1 MPSPSLPARPNLGQL
16 KKQAKDLLRA
26 YRAAHPR
33 ALLRFRQSLP
43 RLAGA
48 SDDHISLLS
57 LSLRDA
63 HLVVAREYGFDN
75 WGAMKAHILERNYLS
90 MIEMRL
96 EKVRARPTSQI
107 KLIVLKSKRSNS
119 YLPIWI
125 GPVEAEA
132 IALRLQEQELPRP
145 LTHDLMDSLIGDLGA
160 RVESVVITDI
170 KEDTFFAKVILKNNG
185 TTIERD
191 SRPSDAIA
199 LAVRSNAPI
208 FAEQGVFER
217 VGVEFDTKTG
227 LPEHITFDWSNL
239 SIEDLV
245 AMLSEEAQNI
255 LQQADGQAKRLGH
268 GAIEPGDVML
278 ALISQTECAG
288 AKVLEDLGADLQ
300 SIKSKLENFSMM
312 RLQASEAPL
321 QLSESSQQILRLA
334 RAEAAKFFDIVVETE
349 HLLLGFL
356 LHDEGQ
362 ISQVLRE
369 YGIEIGRAR
378 GAVAEA
384 VSQWEISPLASP

>member
-1 MPSPSLPARPNLGQL
+1 MPSPSLPARPNLEQL
-16 KKQAKDLLRA
+16 KKQAKDLLKA
-26 YRAAHPR
+26 YRAGHPR
-33 ALLRFRQSLP
+33 ALLRFRQSLS

-75 WGAMKAHILERNYLS
+75 WGEMKAHILERNYLS

-96 EKVRARPTSQI
+96 EKVRARPTSRI

-125 GPVEAEA
+125 GSAEA
-132 IALRLQEQELPRP
+132 GSIALRLQERELPRP
-145 LTHDLMDSLIGDLGA
+145 MTHDLMDLLIGDLGA

-185 TTIERD
+185 ATIERD

-208 FAEQGVFER
+208 FAEQGVLDK

-227 LPEHITFDWSNL
+227 FPEYITFDWRNL
-239 SIEDLV
+239 SMEDLGD
-245 AMLSEEAQNI
+245 MLSEEARNI
-255 LQQADGQAKRLGH
+255 LQQADEQAKRLGH
-268 GAIEPGDVML
+268 GAIEPEDIML
-278 ALISQTECAG
+278 ALIGQAECVG
-288 AKVLEDLGADLQ
+288 AKVLEGLGADLN
-300 SIKSKLENFSMM
+300 SIKSKLEDFSTM
-312 RLQASEAPL
+312 RQQPSEATL

-334 RAEAAKFFDIVVETE
+334 RAEAAKFFDILVESE
-349 HLLLGFL
+349 HLLLGIA

-362 ISQVLRE
+362 MPQVLRE
-369 YGIEIGRAR
+369 YGIEIGRVR

-384 VSQWEISPLASP
+384 VSQWEISRVASP

>member
-1 MPSPSLPARPNLGQL
+1 
-16 KKQAKDLLRA
+16 
-26 YRAAHPR
+26 
-33 ALLRFRQSLP
+33 
-43 RLAGA
+43 
-48 SDDHISLLS
+48 
-57 LSLRDA
+57 
-63 HLVVAREYGFDN
+63 
-75 WGAMKAHILERNYLS
+75 

-185 TTIERD
+185 ATIERD

-245 AMLSEEAQNI
+245 AMFSEEAQNI

-268 GAIEPGDVML
+268 CAIEPGDVML

-300 SIKSKLENFSMM
+300 SIKSKLENFSTM
-312 RLQASEAPL
+312 RHQASEAPL

-334 RAEAAKFFDIVVETE
+334 RAEAAKFFDILVETE

-362 ISQVLRE
+362 LSKVLRE
-369 YGIEIGRAR
+369 YDLEIGQVRD
-378 GAVAEA
+378 AVAEA